1 MSEVRTQEAIEGGV
15 LAFRRER
22 IEEGVHL
29 ARIAIRPG
37 ETSTPHY
44 HPATRDIFYVMSG
57 VLTVAVEV
65 NPGDALPPY
74 ALLCAGRPE
83 VAPIENGQEVHR
95 VRLLPG
101 EILAVNPLAVHCTSN
116 AGETPCSFL
125 CFEGVGD
132 YQFVPVA
139 SSVTQRL

>member
-1 MSEVRTQEAIEGGV
+1 MSDAKTQEAIEGGV

-65 NPGDALPPY
+65 NPDDALLPY
-74 ALLCAGRPE
+74 GFLGAGPAE
-83 VAPIENGQEVHR
+83 VARSASGKEVHR
-95 VRLLPG
+95 VRVLPG
-101 EILAVNPLAVHCTSN
+101 EILAVNSLAVHCTSN
-116 AGETPCSFL
+116 ADETPCSFL
-125 CFEGVGD
+125 CIEGIGD
-132 YQFVPVA
+132 YKFVQVA
-139 SSVTQRL
+139 SSVTSSP